1 MTQEDK
7 VTQTIIG
14 FGLTGFQA
22 RKIAKEIIRNLTAY
36 ALIQEQRQS
45 YFSEMTRKAA
55 R

>member
-14 FGLTGFQA
+14 FGFTGFQA

-36 ALIQEQRQS
+36 SLIQDQRQK
-45 YFSEMTRKAA
+45 YFSELTRKAA

>member
-7 VTQTIIG
+7 VTQTIVSFG
-14 FGLTGFQA
+14 FTGYQA

-36 ALIQEQRQS
+36 SLIQDQRLK
-45 YFSEMTRKAA
+45 YFSELTRKAA

>member
-22 RKIAKEIIRNLTAY
+22 RKIAQEIIRNLTAY
-36 ALIQEQRQS
+36 ALIQEQRQR
-45 YFSEMTRKAA
+45 YFSEMTRKAM

>member
-7 VTQTIIG
+7 VTQTIISFG
-14 FGLTGFQA
+14 FTGFQA

-36 ALIQEQRQS
+36 SLIQDQRQK
-45 YFSEMTRKAA
+45 YFFELTRKAA

>member
-7 VTQTIIG
+7 VTQTIVG
-14 FGLTGFQA
+14 FGFTGMQA

-36 ALIQEQRQS
+36 ALIQEQRQK
-45 YFSEMTRKAA
+45 YFSEMTRKVQ

>member
-7 VTQTIIG
+7 VTQTMVSFG
-14 FGLTGFQA
+14 FTGFQA

-36 ALIQEQRQS
+36 ALIQEQRQR
-45 YFSEMTRKAA
+45 YFSELTRKVQ

>member
-7 VTQTIIG
+7 ITQTIVSFG
-14 FGLTGFQA
+14 FTGFQA

-36 ALIQEQRQS
+36 ALIQDQRQK
-45 YFSEMTRKAA
+45 YFSEMTRKAL